1 VQKGRIDRLVELE
14 WELRKHVMSGD
25 LSVEQRLEFE
35 KLIARYERELGLQPA
50 AAPAPSLQDVLA
62 DIARRRFEPEE
73 DDAA

>member
-1 VQKGRIDRLVELE
+1 
-14 WELRKHVMSGD
+14 MSGD

-62 DIARRRFEPEE
+62 DIARRRSEPEE